1 MGKATDYQ
9 PISEKP
15 YTPIEE
21 GVEVPSISLPKGKWF
36 SLLEDPAWVK
46 DASTTVP
53 DESHRTGLMIFMRN
67 HGVKTKSRREGDRY
81 RVWYVERLT
90 E

>member
-21 GVEVPSISLPKGKWF
+21 GVEGPSISLPKGKWF
-36 SLLEDPAWVK
+36 SLLEDP
-46 DASTTVP
+46 
-53 DESHRTGLMIFMRN
+53 
-67 HGVKTKSRREGDRY
+67 
-81 RVWYVERLT
+81 
-90 E
+90 